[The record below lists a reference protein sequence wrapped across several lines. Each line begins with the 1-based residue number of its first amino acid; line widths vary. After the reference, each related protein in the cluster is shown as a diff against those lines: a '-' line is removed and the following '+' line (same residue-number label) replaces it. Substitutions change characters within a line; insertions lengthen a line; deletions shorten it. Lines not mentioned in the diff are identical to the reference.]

1 MGLERL
7 RRAIAGFEA
16 LLGENEAEKAAG
28 NMAGDTAGN
37 ATRNVAKNAA
47 ENVGKDGTE
56 AGAQERA
63 GTGADEARV
72 LHAGSAL
79 LRELVAN
86 DDWLSPQYAQPDAQ
100 HYRQYLLHADA
111 AERFSIVSFVWGPGQ
126 STPVHDHTVWGL
138 IGMLRGAERSER
150 FVPDESG
157 TAMRNLGETVL
168 RPGDVEMLSPAAGDI
183 HRVANLYDDRV
194 SISIHV
200 YGADIGK
207 IRRHV
212 YDPATG
218 AMREFVSGYANAR
231 EI

>member
-1 MGLERL
+1 MGLDGL
-7 RRAIAGFEA
+7 RRTIAGFEA
-16 LLGENEAEKAAG
+16 LL
-28 NMAGDTAGN
+28 
-37 ATRNVAKNAA
+37 A
-47 ENVGKDGTE
+47 ENVTGN
-56 AGAQERA
+56 AGGAIA

-72 LHAGSAL
+72 LREGSRL
-79 LRELVAN
+79 LRELVAG
-86 DDWLSPQYAQPDAQ
+86 DDWLPPQYAQPDAQ
-100 HYRQYLLHADA
+100 RYRQYLLHADA

-126 STPVHDHTVWGL
+126 ATPVHDHTVWGL

-150 FVPDESG
+150 FVPADANAG
-157 TAMRNLGETVL
+157 DAAMRSAGETVL

-200 YGADIGK
+200 YGGDIGK

-218 AMREFVSGYANAR
+218 AMREFVSGYANVQV
-231 EI
+231 

>member
-28 NMAGDTAGN
+28 NMAGDTAGS
-37 ATRNVAKNAA
+37 ATRNVAKTAT
-47 ENVGKDGTE
+47 G

-86 DDWLSPQYAQPDAQ
+86 DDWLPPQYAQPDAQ
-100 HYRQYLLHADA
+100 HYRQYLLHVDV

-157 TAMRNLGETVL
+157 AAMRNLGETVL

-200 YGADIGK
+200 YGGDIGK

-212 YDPATG
+212 YDSATG
-218 AMREFVSGYANAR
+218 AMREFVSGYANVR
-231 EI
+231 EV

>member
-1 MGLERL
+1 MELELERL

-28 NMAGDTAGN
+28 NMTGN

-86 DDWLSPQYAQPDAQ
+86 DDWLPPQYAQPDAQ

-126 STPVHDHTVWGL
+126 LTPVHDHTVWGL
-138 IGMLRGAERSER
+138 IGMLRGAERNER

-157 TAMRNLGETVL
+157 AAMRNLGETVL

-212 YDPATG
+212 YEPATG
-218 AMREFVSGYANAR
+218 AMREFVSGYANAQ
-231 EI
+231 EL

>member
-1 MGLERL
+1 MELERL
-7 RRAIAGFEA
+7 QRAIAGFEA
-16 LLGENEAEKAAG
+16 LLDENAAE
-28 NMAGDTAGN
+28 N
-37 ATRNVAKNAA
+37 ATRNVAKSATKNAGKNGA
-47 ENVGKDGTE
+47 E
-56 AGAQERA
+56 ERA
-63 GTGADEARV
+63 GVDADEARV

-86 DDWLSPQYAQPDAQ
+86 DDWLPPQYAQPDAQ

-150 FVPDESG
+150 FVPDEAG
-157 TAMRNLGETVL
+157 AAMRNLGETVL

-194 SISIHV
+194 SISIHI
-200 YGADIGK
+200 YGADIGR

-231 EI
+231 EV

>member
-1 MGLERL
+1 M
-7 RRAIAGFEA
+7 
-16 LLGENEAEKAAG
+16 
-28 NMAGDTAGN
+28 
-37 ATRNVAKNAA
+37 
-47 ENVGKDGTE
+47 
-56 AGAQERA
+56 QERA

-72 LHAGSAL
+72 LHTGSAL

-86 DDWLSPQYAQPDAQ
+86 DDWLPPRYAQPDAQ

-150 FVPDESG
+150 FVPDG
-157 TAMRNLGETVL
+157 VGAAMRNLGETVL

-212 YDPATG
+212 YEPATG
-218 AMREFVSGYANAR
+218 AMREFVSGYANAQ
-231 EI
+231 EL